1 MTLNPN
7 LTLTLPLALPLPLPQ
22 NFFKKYSRHF
32 AHSGEEDGPITLAE
46 ITARHERLVVE
57 RAELAEA
64 EMLLVK
70 CHALCDP
77 NGLGYYKLSAGNR
90 SSHSPEQCTLDCAS
104 SLVHGEL
111 FSRYGWQNRTQNANA
126 SRLLRQTKDDAAEH
140 GRLTQAQVL
149 LKCHAECAAS
159 GGDSSACTMDCAL
172 RRLHSSGAL
181 AAANATTAP
190 VHAGPSGPGAEHS
203 AERRRAKLETTRDLL
218 EVTRAL
224 NNYTKRA
231 RFMQEGRQE
240 ASSTSPFA
248 NHTKRAAAPNEE
260 FTQEQL
266 LLRCHDKCSLDAEVA
281 AGGVEQCTMDCA
293 LRHLHASRLP
303 ST

>member
-1 MTLNPN
+1 
-7 LTLTLPLALPLPLPQ
+7 
-22 NFFKKYSRHF
+22 
-32 AHSGEEDGPITLAE
+32 
-46 ITARHERLVVE
+46 
-57 RAELAEA
+57 
-64 EMLLVK
+64 MLLVK

-159 GGDSSACTMDCAL
+159 GGDSSACTMECAL
-172 RRLHSSGAL
+172 RRLHSAGAL
-181 AAANATTAP
+181 AAANATTEST
-190 VHAGPSGPGAEHS
+190 VHRGPSGPGAEHS

-240 ASSTSPFA
+240 ASASPFA

-293 LRHLHASRLP
+293 LRHLHASRSP